1 MNSQLR
7 NMIRRLNLLSSA
19 SIKEEERYHCH
30 SDDVEFHCKM
40 LSDADVADVVHV
52 WAIQR
57 PRDSN
62 IPIFRSGRFR
72 REGSISVKD
81 IREERDKL
89 DQQSKE
95 EKKRK
100 KSKSKASK
108 SKKTAPK
115 RKVEEEF
122 KAAITEDNM
131 EEQMRVIRERCM
143 VEQGDCASDL
153 CEELNVKP
161 PVKKRK
167 AGNSVAAGK
176 KEKANAMMQEVE
188 HGWKCPKG
196 LNWINKNG
204 NWYLKKGF
212 NGKSISL
219 GSYPNTMEGLRKAA
233 FVAGRFDAVYT
244 KEFKAAITEDN
255 VEEKRREIKERFKLN
270 VKPRAKKRKARTIDN
285 AEAKKIASAMMQ
297 KVKPDWKFP
306 SGLTWR
312 KDTQCWF
319 FKKSVK
325 GKTIALGCYP
335 NTIEG
340 LQMAVLVA
348 GRFVA
353 ICTKEFKAT
362 INEDNVED
370 KRKEIQR
377 RCMVKQGQDCAS
389 DLCEELNVK
398 PPAKKKV
405 KVAQHE
411 EDGDE

>member
-1 MNSQLR
+1 MKRQETEMDNARKGIQPFGWSCSATDGGDKYDAHALMLFHHEQSTTQYDPTPQ
-7 NMIRRLNLLSSA
+7 LLSSA

-255 VEEKRREIKERFKLN
+255 MEEQMRVIRE
-270 VKPRAKKRKARTIDN
+270 
-285 AEAKKIASAMMQ
+285 
-297 KVKPDWKFP
+297 
-306 SGLTWR
+306 
-312 KDTQCWF
+312 
-319 FKKSVK
+319 
-325 GKTIALGCYP
+325 
-335 NTIEG
+335 
-340 LQMAVLVA
+340 
-348 GRFVA
+348 
-353 ICTKEFKAT
+353 
-362 INEDNVED
+362 
-370 KRKEIQR
+370 
-377 RCMVKQGQDCAS
+377 RCMVEQGDCAS

-398 PPAKKKV
+398 PPVKKK
-405 KVAQHE
+405 
-411 EDGDE
+411 